1 MGKSKSITLDVS
13 TSQQVHGDPRFES
26 RCCRPNMVVLPG
38 YGNEEFAFPAVQDI
52 VVSSLN
58 RLEDRPVE
66 GGDSQGSGKK
76 FSKLRVKKSGG
87 NKRGGDD
94 LSGYLTGPKHFIPQ
108 TTSSLNAN
116 VDGTLFLAAEGLRL
130 AMDDG
135 KYDAIVAE
143 RFDDHAD
150 KVTWAKEHL
159 VTLEPKY
166 ASAVL
171 SLEAHLAQL
180 RELYLESLPLV
191 LKGLEAQNPEIPEHI
206 LLDAAIDSLDEELS
220 QILDVLRIWTDA
232 FGQLRSGNYEQLE
245 AVVFAV
251 EQAFL
256 LFEGE
261 DLSSPCGEPFQT
273 KLKTSKYKVGNVF
286 VARFS
291 DQGPAT
297 IPGGRGPIG
306 AHALEVPHDE
316 QNIIALMLAIYM
328 HEFRHDIFHDI
339 EGLGLELT
347 QTVASAIDEAVTSGE
362 VKLSKEK
369 ANIGRNKV
377 PLKDLLVKLFADTIG
392 EVDADISGG
401 VLLSGPAYL
410 YNLISTFSAF
420 NASQEVIK
428 QNRLLRTGS
437 YFGMQDVSETQKTVQ
452 FWPHPPDYIRAYIVA
467 AALDEIGFEKEAEQC
482 RALADQAVGTP
493 IPEDIIWRNE
503 DRESNMKIKIPVKDI
518 VAVAPVVVK
527 ALMHAELE
535 TMEGMSTA
543 QMINWTKH
551 RQSKVD
557 ILVKSL
563 MAGSSEVPTD
573 KGDFYATY
581 VAAASTIAYWGLC
594 KSGVNPLRAAHQVN
608 QKALEMVTTIK
619 NRYDEALKA
628 EVEAGCDNPGDDS
641 AEPSADGEAKD

>member
-1 MGKSKSITLDVS
+1 MGKSITLDVGAS
-13 TSQQVHGDPRFES
+13 KHVPGDPRFES

-38 YGNEEFAFPAVQDI
+38 YGNEEFAFPEVQDI
-52 VVSSLN
+52 VVNSLS
-58 RLEDRPVE
+58 RLEDRSVE
-66 GGDSQGSGKK
+66 SNPEQPIGSAKK
-76 FSKLRVKKSGG
+76 FSKLRVKGRGAS
-87 NKRGGDD
+87 KRETGD
-94 LSGYLTGPKHFIPQ
+94 LAGYLTGPSHLIPQ
-108 TTSSLNAN
+108 TTSSRTAN
-116 VDGTLFLAAEGLRL
+116 IDGTLFLAAEGLRL
-130 AMDDG
+130 MMDDG

-159 VTLEPKY
+159 VALEPKY
-166 ASAVL
+166 LSAVE

-180 RELYLESLPLV
+180 RELYLESLPRV
-191 LKGLEAQNPEIPEHI
+191 LSVLAAQNPDVSEHV

-220 QILDVLRIWTDA
+220 QILNVLRIWTDA

-261 DLSSPCGEPFQT
+261 DLSSPCEPYSA
-273 KLKTSKYKVGNVF
+273 KLKTSKYQVGNVF

-328 HEFRHDIFHDI
+328 HEFRHDIFYDV
-339 EGLGLELT
+339 EGLGHELT
-347 QTVASAIDEAVTSGE
+347 MTVASSIEEAVSNGDVE
-362 VKLSKEK
+362 LSKEK
-369 ANIGRNKV
+369 VNVGRNKV

-401 VLLSGPAYL
+401 VLLCGPAYL

-420 NASQEVIK
+420 NASGSVIN

-437 YFGMQDVSETQKTVQ
+437 YFGMHDVSETSKTVQ

-467 AALDEIGFEKEAEQC
+467 AALDEIGFKAEAEQC

-503 DRESNMKIKIPVKDI
+503 DRDSSMKIKIPVADLI
-518 VAVAPVVVK
+518 AIAPVVVK
-527 ALMHAELE
+527 ALIRNKLA
-535 TMEGMSTA
+535 TMDGMSTGEL
-543 QMINWTKH
+543 INWNKH

-557 ILVKSL
+557 ILVANL
-563 MAGSSEVPTD
+563 MDNSGAVPTD

-594 KSGVNPLRAAHQVN
+594 KSGVNPRRAAIQVN
-608 QKALEMVTTIK
+608 AKALEMVSTIK
-619 NRYDEALKA
+619 ERYEKEKAARMEADK
-628 EVEAGCDNPGDDS
+628 EGCDNP
-641 AEPSADGEAKD
+641 DG